1 MTFIVMKGAGDE
13 HWFYFWPLDPRV
25 TGVLQ
30 SDSVAYTKIGLSN
43 CIKPVYEHKEDAMS
57 AAVFLNGIDP
67 EGGYDVCPQ
76 IKLRCVSSQ
85 VNLEPTCV

>member
-1 MTFIVMKGAGDE
+1 MTFIVTKGAGDE

-30 SDSVAYTKIGLSN
+30 SDGVAYTKIGLSN
-43 CIKPVYEHKEDAMS
+43 RIKPVYERKEDAIS

-76 IKLRCVSSQ
+76 IRLRHVSNQ
-85 VNLEPTCV
+85 VNRKPACI